1 MSGAEP
7 YRRQLE
13 QAADLLRERGA
24 AVELR
29 GQQAGLFLMAAH
41 EGRVIEICASQPQRF
56 NVECWSEGSGPPVYD
71 VDVPSVEEA
80 VHEAVKWLW
89 QE

>member
-1 MSGAEP
+1 MSGREP
-7 YRRQLE
+7 YRHDLE
-13 QAADLLRERGA
+13 RTADSLRERGA

-41 EGRVIEICASQPQRF
+41 EGRVVEICGSEPQRF
-56 NVECWSEGSGPPVYD
+56 NVECWSEGPGPAVYD

-80 VHEAVKWLW
+80 VHEAEKWLW
-89 QE
+89 TG